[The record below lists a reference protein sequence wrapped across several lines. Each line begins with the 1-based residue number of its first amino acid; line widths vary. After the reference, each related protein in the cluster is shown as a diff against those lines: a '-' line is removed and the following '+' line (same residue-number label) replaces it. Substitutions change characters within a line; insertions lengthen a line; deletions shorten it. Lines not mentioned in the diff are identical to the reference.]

1 MSNIKFVFASGNWVR
16 ADRKP
21 ENDAN
26 KYYIL
31 TLHQTEMGF
40 DRIPDNYWR
49 YNNNRW
55 EWYTDGEWTDK
66 FNPLYR
72 ITAYME
78 IINVEPYR
86 EENENE

>member
-1 MSNIKFVFASGNWVR
+1 MSNIKFVFASGNWIR
-16 ADRKP
+16 ADKKP
-21 ENDAN
+21 ESDAN
-26 KYYIL
+26 KYYIV

-55 EWYTDGEWTDK
+55 EWYTDGEWTAK
-66 FNPLYR
+66 FNPLYEV
-72 ITAYME
+72 IAYME